1 MSEQFVFAQ
10 KCVLK
15 CFHFSTPLTFSAGKQ
30 GEIGES
36 SSFISPSFQQQK
48 EHLIYIDHHNHLQE
62 VGLKQLLTTY
72 KDETCLRQFLAS
84 IVLLGYHLF
93 LTNHM
98 GQVPALQCQQQHQLK
113 QLCLSGRLPS
123 GLHSCLP
130 DSDSEAQTAPKGC
143 FLPFLPRPLPACPR
157 QLRRSSSMLCS
168 RKCCS
173 VGVAAV
179 PPRGCLGACLG
190 RLLQVWLELFF
201 ARLFVNIFIVLLQ
214 GTLERGAQ
222 AGLSS
227 AGGVS
232 MVPLHILLPQGGVLL
247 HAPVRAH
254 SRGGCRPGGIVR
266 IGSKAETTNSWKV
279 SSDGEVR
286 LQEGGEVAQPGWKV
300 DL

>member
-1 MSEQFVFAQ
+1 MSEQCVFAQ

-15 CFHFSTPLTFSAGKQ
+15 YFHFSTPLSFSAGKQ

-36 SSFISPSFQQQK
+36 SSFISPSFQHQK
-48 EHLIYIDHHNHLQE
+48 EHLKYINHHNDLQE

-98 GQVPALQCQQQHQLK
+98 GQVTALQCQQQHQH
-113 QLCLSGRLPS
+113 CLSGRLPS
-123 GLHSCLP
+123 GLHPCLP

-143 FLPFLPRPLPACPR
+143 FLPFLPRPLPACPG

-179 PPRGCLGACLG
+179 PPRGRLGACLG
-190 RLLQVWLELFF
+190 GLLQVWLQLFF
-201 ARLFVNIFIVLLQ
+201 CNSICQHFDCPPTGDSGERRSSRPQFCWRSLDGPLAYTPTSRRLSTACSSQSSLQ
-214 GTLERGAQ
+214 RRLPTRR
-222 AGLSS
+222 SC
-227 AGGVS
+227 
-232 MVPLHILLPQGGVLL
+232 LHRFQ
-247 HAPVRAH
+247 
-254 SRGGCRPGGIVR
+254 S
-266 IGSKAETTNSWKV
+266 
-279 SSDGEVR
+279 
-286 LQEGGEVAQPGWKV
+286 
-300 DL
+300 